1 MRRPRCLTSFQLTK
15 PRTCSALLSD
25 WNIADDL
32 KSRRLLR
39 VTLAD
44 AEPETLAISAVY
56 PTSRLVPPKVR
67 VFIDELM
74 SALSGIKI
82 SGT

>member
-1 MRRPRCLTSFQLTK
+1 M
-15 PRTCSALLSD
+15 
-25 WNIADDL
+25 
-32 KSRRLLR
+32 R